1 MQFTLPVRALK
12 AAAKMAGNDPY
23 RPLLN
28 LVYISKHGIYATD
41 SYVAYRYKADLN
53 VGLKKPIAF
62 PPDSFK
68 SLKGKVTDL
77 VSFTDNGDGLWTLNF
92 ITSGNPK
99 TYIEEYA
106 LGYLNNLPGSI
117 DNLFDEHPKRAGKIE
132 SLGLGIKYL
141 DKIIKA
147 AKVVNTSPNLRFD
160 FSEETSRKDDGEK
173 YVVPGTTI
181 ITSTNSEDIAE
192 FLIMPVR
199 L

>member
-12 AAAKMAGNDPY
+12 AAAKIAGNDPS
-23 RPLLN
+23 RPPLN
-28 LVYISKHGIYATD
+28 LVYINKHGIYATD
-41 SYVAYRYKADLN
+41 SYVAYRYKADLDIETE
-53 VGLKKPIAF
+53 KIIAF
-62 PPDSFK
+62 PADSFK
-68 SLKGKVTDL
+68 NLKGKFTDL
-77 VSFTDNGDGLWTLNF
+77 VSFTDSGNGIWTLTF
-92 ITSGNPK
+92 TSCNPES
-99 TYIEEYA
+99 YIKEFD
-106 LGYLNNLPGSI
+106 LSPSNTLPNTI
-117 DNLFDEHPKRAGKIE
+117 DNIFDEHPKRAGKTE

-160 FSEETSRKDDGEK
+160 FSETTTRKLGGEK
-173 YVVPGTTI
+173 CVVPSTTI

>member
-28 LVYISKHGIYATD
+28 LVYINKHGIYATD
-41 SYVAYRYKADLN
+41 SYVAYRYKAELN
-53 VGLKKPIAF
+53 VGLEKPIAF

-92 ITSGNPK
+92 ITSGSHE
-99 TYIEEYA
+99 TYIKEHP
-106 LGYLNNLPGSI
+106 LNYLNNLPGSI

-160 FSEETSRKDDGEK
+160 FSETTTRKLGGEEC
-173 YVVPGTTI
+173 VVPGAAI